1 MESTRGSSFI
11 QVHRGRDVSPK
22 VSMANWLS
30 PLSDHFPTPRGN
42 HFMSAPIPQSD
53 DSSDAGSI
61 SPSPSSAPWTRDSYT
76 TEATEFDDLYDVSSD
91 EETRRKKTIVRRN
104 SARQATKSNRSSADS
119 STTRSSRTSLPA
131 LIIPSSQS
139 QSDPWPGVA
148 AFKLLTSPVPP
159 TPPPKVPMSP
169 AIFSYLQSQEVPSCS
184 APPSLDGSFTSD
196 QMAQMS
202 APPTPDLGNGSEADG
217 NEWGMGVQL
226 QPAAMATLQALSGGI
241 MFSSNRLNKSLS

>member
-1 MESTRGSSFI
+1 
-11 QVHRGRDVSPK
+11 
-22 VSMANWLS
+22 MANWLS

-131 LIIPSSQS
+131 LVIPSSQS
-139 QSDPWPGVA
+139 QSDPSHLSRNPTILQMLAAYLPHHPQLPGPGTA
-148 AFKLLTSPVPP
+148 TQPRLLNSTISMMFLQTKRQGERRLLSEETVPGKQPSP
-159 TPPPKVPMSP
+159 TDHLL
-169 AIFSYLQSQEVPSCS
+169 IR
-184 APPSLDGSFTSD
+184 APPEVLELLSPLLSFLHLNLKATHG
-196 QMAQMS
+196 QE
-202 APPTPDLGNGSEADG
+202 L
-217 NEWGMGVQL
+217 QL
-226 QPAAMATLQALSGGI
+226 
-241 MFSSNRLNKSLS
+241 SNS